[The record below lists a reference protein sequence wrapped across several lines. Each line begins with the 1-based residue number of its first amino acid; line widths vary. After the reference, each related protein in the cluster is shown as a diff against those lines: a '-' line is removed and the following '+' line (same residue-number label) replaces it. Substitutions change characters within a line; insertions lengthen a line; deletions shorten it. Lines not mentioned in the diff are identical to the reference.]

1 MTYGNVIFNCYVMAP
16 PAPSRTLRSGNTYAS
31 NVVSPPSGR
40 GRGNTAN
47 RRSTSR
53 GRSSSTG
60 PRRAPPPRGRSV
72 PRGRGRGS
80 APTPRSASAAPPS
93 NIRRPSRPPRPAS
106 VFRPVAG
113 SRPAR
118 APPVVGNRPTS
129 PPADDA
135 AIFEAM
141 RPRGVFDS
149 DDESFLNSYTIPE
162 PPSAREVR
170 EVPHGATLIRF
181 RSYNEPGSRGQ
192 IALFKHMT
200 RAEKLDDPNFKE
212 LEGNVLDGGR
222 SLTLMKERAD
232 ENFAGYQALQ
242 APTGGTGAP
251 LTNPPAPYRT
261 PAIANLADLHGF
273 KDMSEENELGELIKN
288 HILRFAGWIYDG
300 EKALLVLPEKGADGF
315 YPYTPVDPTLPGRQ
329 GELNRSKVDYQNSD
343 QTILVCLQNNMLK
356 IAWRALKL
364 ACKDQRFKCIK
375 TGRVVESG
383 IIYLYML
390 TVKSISILNLKVLN
404 LQAAFDA
411 LSLKQFGNDP
421 ELLIPELCRIQDE
434 LRVLAGENA
443 CTDKMAIQKTLQVM
457 CPEPK
462 LLGVDLFNTIVAKEK
477 LEWATSG
484 NNYNTTMPELHAR
497 LLSVVNMIKT
507 DKNGWH
513 PTTENSQLIAL
524 TAQLNASNK
533 TLSEAKTALA
543 KANANAKA
551 PSDAKH
557 PPVST
562 ADLRARA
569 SASASAA
576 KANEYKWRSTRTG
589 DTSINPTN
597 GLLEVWCDKGHGK
610 GCYMPQG
617 HDHDKWLQKKQD
629 KTKAHN
635 DKKRKSDAESSA
647 GDSKQASKKSGGSL
661 TLSSDY
667 QHAAFT
673 AAVQDNLMQKF
684 HLTKDEAMCGTDVTI
699 KEESKD

>member
-1 MTYGNVIFNCYVMAP
+1 MTMQQMQVMFGLCIVKYRASLLSVDCRIE
-16 PAPSRTLRSGNTYAS
+16 SRGRIDLFDHGGGLEAEEKSLI
-31 NVVSPPSGR
+31 VSPPSPPSSSLSDCLYLFYDLRKRYLQLLRHG
-40 GRGNTAN
+40 A
-47 RRSTSR
+47 SR
-53 GRSSSTG
+53 CLPHPPLRQHLRFKCSVPAIGPMTWQHRQSSSSTG

-72 PRGRGRGS
+72 PRSRGRGS

-93 NIRRPSRPPRPAS
+93 NIRRPSRPPHPAS

-113 SRPAR
+113 SRQAR

-149 DDESFLNSYTIPE
+149 DNESFLNSYTIPE
-162 PPSAREVR
+162 PPSAGEELQR
-170 EVPHGATLIRF
+170 TWI
-181 RSYNEPGSRGQ
+181 SRGQ

-212 LEGNVLDGGR
+212 LEGNVLNGGR
-222 SLTLMKERAD
+222 SLTLMKERAE

-242 APTGGTGAP
+242 VPTGGTGAP
-251 LTNPPAPYRT
+251 LTNPPAIYRT
-261 PAIANLADLHGF
+261 PAIANLADLHTF

-300 EKALLVLPEKGADGF
+300 EKALLVLPEKGPDGF
-315 YPYTPVDPTLPGRQ
+315 YPYTPVDPTLPGRR

-343 QTILVCLQNNMLK
+343 QTILVCLQNNMLRT
-356 IAWRALKL
+356 AWRALKL
-364 ACKDQRFKCIK
+364 ACKNQRFKCTQ
-375 TGRVVESG
+375 TGRIVESD
-383 IIYLYML
+383 IIYLFML

-404 LQAAFDA
+404 LKAAFDA

-434 LRVLAGENA
+434 LKVLAGETA

-462 LLGVDLFNTIVAKEK
+462 LQGVDLFNTIVAKEK

-484 NNYNTTMPELHAR
+484 NNYNTTLPELHAR

-562 ADLRARA
+562 ADLRACA
-569 SASASAA
+569 STSASAA

-597 GLLEVWCDKGHGK
+597 GLLE
-610 GCYMPQG
+610 
-617 HDHDKWLQKKQD
+617 
-629 KTKAHN
+629 
-635 DKKRKSDAESSA
+635 
-647 GDSKQASKKSGGSL
+647 
-661 TLSSDY
+661 
-667 QHAAFT
+667 
-673 AAVQDNLMQKF
+673 
-684 HLTKDEAMCGTDVTI
+684 
-699 KEESKD
+699 